1 MTGMKKDERSREFT
15 SLPNINTWLN
25 VQQFWN
31 KSQLWKRK
39 ISSWWCLHIN
49 VEVRAAYSFFKK
61 CCFFD
66 RKYSTY
72 YWFWI
77 TYSCKQKH
85 MLLLRKSTLNGVSNK
100 DMFCFR
106 VSEHFYAVLD
116 HIYAALEHVY
126 SVLEKKLLL
135 TGTFYSEN
143 QVFTG
148 VSNWDMLLIEM
159 CFCSRL

>member
-1 MTGMKKDERSREFT
+1 MCMYVSYLKQRAETWMTGMKKDERSREFT

-66 RKYSTY
+66 RKFSTY

-85 MLLLRKSTLNGVSNK
+85 MLLLRKSTLNGISNQ

-106 VSEHFYAVLD
+106 VWQCCFRAY
-116 HIYAALEHVY
+116 
-126 SVLEKKLLL
+126 LL
-135 TGTFYSEN
+135 F
-143 QVFTG
+143 
-148 VSNWDMLLIEM
+148 MLPKSMSIL
-159 CFCSRL
+159 F